1 MPPGGRISTVCGAR
15 TTAAEGIPLL
25 SETAT
30 APTHPPAAAA
40 GGSTPVRVDRY
51 PSRFQADDKRVIAR
65 YFNVGG
71 AERIRRVGERVAG
84 MTDREV
90 ADLLTL
96 TIERFGDRHRRVEK
110 SFERHFERAK
120 PDLLDPDA
128 LSNERKL
135 LLGSYFTMEYAIEA
149 AALFNPSIV
158 PHPDQSGVEDGGL
171 RFIMSL
177 RATGEGHVS
186 SIVFRTGGVSG
197 DGKVSFDPSSRLVA
211 KMRVAQD
218 QTFEKKLFFQKLIE
232 MGAYTEAAKPA
243 LDALPAEFHDEQLE
257 ATLDRVAGRED
268 LPEGYAEAAE
278 QMRWLAHSNYTLK
291 IPEESGPDEIVIFPT
306 SENESRGIED
316 VRFTAFTDDDGEVT
330 YYGTYTAYN
339 GFRIL
344 PQLLETKDFHTF
356 GIHTLNGR
364 YVQNK
369 GMALFPRK
377 INGRY
382 MMISRL
388 DGENMF
394 IMNSDN
400 PRFWNRAQ
408 KLCGPMYPWEFV
420 QIGNCGPPIE
430 TPAGWLLL
438 THGVGPVRRYC
449 IGACLLDLDDPS
461 RVIGHLDRPL
471 LEPQEDERDGYVP
484 NVVYSCGALVH
495 NDTLVLPYAVSD
507 SASTVAT
514 LSMTELLNQLTK
526 HSRSCPLPDRR
537 MDGR

>member
-1 MPPGGRISTVCGAR
+1 MPAIA
-15 TTAAEGIPLL
+15 TTA
-25 SETAT
+25 
-30 APTHPPAAAA
+30 PPAPAAEEVPT
-40 GGSTPVRVDRY
+40 SVTVHRY
-51 PSRFQADDKRVIAR
+51 PSRFAADDQRVIAR

-71 AERIRRVGERVAG
+71 PERIARVGRRVAAMTDLEVAG
-84 MTDREV
+84 
-90 ADLLTL
+90 LLEDTVL
-96 TIERFGDRHRRVEK
+96 RFGGRHRNVARAFK
-110 SFERHFERAK
+110 RHFEQASTHLR
-120 PDLLDPDA
+120 DPDS
-128 LSNERKL
+128 LSHERKL

-158 PHPDQSGVEDGGL
+158 PHPDQSTAEEGGL

-186 SIVFRTGGVSG
+186 SIVFRTGAVTAEGGVT
-197 DGKVSFDPSSRLVA
+197 FDESSRFVA
-211 KMRVAQD
+211 KMRLKSD
-218 QTFEKKLFFQKLIE
+218 EEFEKGLFLQKMVE
-232 MGAYTEAAKPA
+232 MGAYTEAAAPGLA
-243 LDALPAEFHDEQLE
+243 ELPKCFDYEL
-257 ATLDRVAGRED
+257 LDRTLARVAERDD
-268 LPEGYAEAAE
+268 LPEGYGEVAE
-278 QMRWLAHSNYTLK
+278 QMRWLARSNYKLE
-291 IPEESGPDEIVIFPT
+291 IPDEHEPNEIVIFPT

-316 VRFTAFTDDDGEVT
+316 VRLTHFIDDDGDAR

-356 GIHTLNGR
+356 GIHTLNGK

-377 INGRY
+377 IRGQY
-382 MMISRL
+382 HMISRL

-394 IMNSDN
+394 LMKSEN
-400 PRFWNRAQ
+400 PRFWNKAQ

-449 IGACLLDLDDPS
+449 IGACLLDLDDPAK
-461 RVIGHLDRPL
+461 VIGHLDQPL
-471 LEPQEDERDGYVP
+471 LEPREDERDGYVP

-495 NDTLVLPYAVSD
+495 GDTLVLPYAVSD
-507 SASTVAT
+507 SATTVAT
-514 LSMTELLNQLTK
+514 LSMTELLTQLTK
-526 HSRSCPLPDRR
+526 HSKSCPLPDRR
-537 MDGR
+537 MEGR

>member
-1 MPPGGRISTVCGAR
+1 MTR
-15 TTAAEGIPLL
+15 
-25 SETAT
+25 
-30 APTHPPAAAA
+30 HPF
-40 GGSTPVRVDRY
+40 
-51 PSRFQADDKRVIAR
+51 RFGADDQRVIAR

-71 AERIRRVGERVAG
+71 PERIARVATRVAA
-84 MTDREV
+84 MSDAEV
-90 ADLLTL
+90 SSLLAETL
-96 TIERFGDRHRRVEK
+96 ERFGGRHRNIELAFR
-110 SFERHFERAK
+110 RHVQRSLPHLPGAET
-120 PDLLDPDA
+120 

-158 PHPDQSGVEDGGL
+158 PHPDQSGIANGGL

-197 DGKVSFDPSSRLVA
+197 EGEVSFDPPSRYVA
-211 KMRVAQD
+211 KMRVKSDAR
-218 QTFEKKLFFQKLIE
+218 FERKLFLQKMIE
-232 MGAYTEAAKPA
+232 MGAYTEAARPA
-243 LDALPAEFHDEQLE
+243 LDELPETFDEACLE
-257 ATLDRVAGRED
+257 DTLRRVEVRD
-268 LPEGYAEAAE
+268 NLPEGFAEAAE
-278 QMRWLAHSNYTLK
+278 QMRWLAHSNYTLE

-316 VRFTAFTDDDGEVT
+316 VRFTHFFDDDGDAR

-344 PQLLETKDFHTF
+344 PQLIETRDFHTF
-356 GIHTLNGR
+356 GIHTLNGAH
-364 YVQNK
+364 VQNK

-382 MMISRL
+382 HMISRL

-394 IMNSDN
+394 IMHSDN
-400 PRFWNRAQ
+400 PRFWNHCQ

-430 TPAGWLLL
+430 TPEGWLLL

-449 IGACLLDLDDPS
+449 IGACLLDLEDPS
-461 RVIGHLDRPL
+461 KVIGHLDQPL
-471 LEPQEDERDGYVP
+471 IEPLESERDGYVP

-514 LSMTELLNQLTK
+514 LSMSELLTRLTK

-537 MDGR
+537 AGSR

>member
-1 MPPGGRISTVCGAR
+1 MPD
-15 TTAAEGIPLL
+15 AAPV
-25 SETAT
+25 SS
-30 APTHPPAAAA
+30 PPAA
-40 GGSTPVRVDRY
+40 SEPPPVTVHRY
-51 PSRFQADDKRVIAR
+51 PSRFTADDQRVIAR

-71 AERIRRVGERVAG
+71 PERIGRVARRVAE
-84 MTDREV
+84 MTDEE
-90 ADLLTL
+90 AAALLAETV
-96 TIERFGDRHRRVEK
+96 ERFGGRHRKVEK
-110 SFERHFERAK
+110 AFARHFERAR
-120 PDLLDPDA
+120 PDVPDADA
-128 LSNERKL
+128 LSEPRRL

-158 PHPDQSGVEDGGL
+158 PHPDQAGVTDGGL

-197 DGKVSFDPSSRLVA
+197 DGEVVFDECSKYVA
-211 KMRVAQD
+211 KMRVDAD
-218 QTFEKKLFFQKLIE
+218 KLFEKKLFFQKMIE
-232 MGAYTEAAKPA
+232 MGAYTDAARPA
-243 LDALPAEFHDEQLE
+243 LDELPEHFDEPLLE
-257 ATLDRVAGRED
+257 QTLRRVAGREH
-268 LPEGYAEAAE
+268 LPEGYHEVAE
-278 QMRWLAHSNYTLK
+278 QMRWLAHSNYTLE

-316 VRFTAFTDDDGEVT
+316 VRFTHFTDDDGDVR

-344 PQLLETKDFHTF
+344 PQLLETRDFHSF

-377 INGRY
+377 IGGRY

-400 PRFWNRAQ
+400 PHFWNRAQ

-461 RVIGHLDRPL
+461 KVIGHLDRPL

-507 SASTVAT
+507 SATTVAT
-514 LSMTELLNQLTK
+514 LSLTQLLTQLTK
-526 HSRSCPLPDRR
+526 HSKSCPLPERR
-537 MDGR
+537 MEKR